1 MLLEANAAKTVDFD
15 KLAAFD
21 KARAPLSFSVD
32 RNDPRYFSNFNQWKQ
47 DSVDVGVGT
56 RSVNIRTD
64 VFKHAAHRVPFN
76 EAVFT
81 PHSYSENPMYT
92 PTPDKL
98 PKPMSP
104 AMALAAGLGI
114 MGDLALGV
122 LAVKSKNRA
131 AISSWLLLQAP
142 IVNGCQT
149 AMATPSAEVTVAPT
163 ITPKVE
169 ITTTPQPQV
178 STENAPGGPEAPT
191 AIAASSSWPSPESF
205 PKTLTNR
212 EVIPQGDIKAEN
224 VLDQFGDID
233 YTLRYYGESATLGF
247 VETTTGQYQWA
258 IQATTNGGKSAL
270 WPENAEGQL
279 FSHPSTANDQDT
291 AAATPV
297 LGYETITPKGI
308 GEDYTL
314 GLESANGV
322 FTYVAR
328 STKDGSLLASFF
340 VTPSLEGEW
349 KMATQTSTEASTE
362 VAKFSIDSLGLS
374 PEVAAALK
382 KHAGLEAS
390 IVAEAGG
397 FTTQITYWDADHKLV
412 TEKIGVNP
420 AVMTEDV
427 TSINKFG
434 DTPVMLT
441 SEGQKLYWSQEHK
454 GWFKI
459 EMSPDINNPVF
470 IPYEYRDVAL
480 RAVIAENN
488 QPFSQ
493 EALDWFKT
501 ILDQGIQIGFQYLEV
516 NANTHQGTKF
526 AFLRNTAM
534 GDDGRTLA
542 NSPVQNIDAWF
553 VTQLPDGTTFQFF
566 PTKWLDPVNPL
577 APKGNEWKILFAAS
591 GEEIMGDEANR
602 TKYDKM
608 WTDSS
613 NPKSQLEV
621 IPIVFAENGFF
632 NDTNGLITLGVP
644 QPSLAKLETEA
655 DKNFATLTVPVQP
668 PDTFGM
674 WIRNLAQG
682 LSLQSPTNGFGYFTK
697 ADPTYTDQ
705 FFPAE
710 AQLVLYP
717 SLITLR

>member
-397 FTTQITYWDADHKLV
+397 FTTQITYWDAEHNLV
-412 TEKIGVNP
+412 TEKVNVDP
-420 AVMTEDV
+420 SVLTENV
-427 TSINKFG
+427 QSKNEFG
-434 DTPVMLT
+434 NTPVMVM
-441 SEGQKLYWSQEHK
+441 EDGQKLYWSQEHK

-459 EMSPDINNPVF
+459 KMNPDINNPTFV
-470 IPYEYRDVAL
+470 PQEYTDVVVRAL
-480 RAVIAENN
+480 IAEYS

-493 EALDWFKT
+493 AAVDWWNKT
-501 ILDQGIQIGFQYLEV
+501 SGLSVGFQYLTV
-516 NANTHQGTKF
+516 NANTGENTKF
-526 AFLRNTAM
+526 AFLTNLAM
-534 GDDGRTLA
+534 SDDGTTA
-542 NSPVQNIDAWF
+542 ENSPIIPIDAWF
-553 VTQLPDGTTFQFF
+553 STEIAGEIFQYS
-566 PTKWLDPVNPL
+566 PTKWLDPVNPR
-577 APKGNEWKILFAAS
+577 APSGDEWKIFLSAS
-591 GEEIMGDEANR
+591 GQEIMGDPENR
-602 TKYDKM
+602 AKFDDLWAKTSDP
-608 WTDSS
+608 TS
-613 NPKSQLEV
+613 NLQV
-621 IPIVFAENGFF
+621 VPIVKAESGFF
-632 NDTNGLITLGVP
+632 NDTNGLVTFSTA
-644 QPSLAKLETEA
+644 QPSLAKLIPEVTRKIGAMQLPSEPEYTFGEYLNQIFGMLTPTETSFNLYYA
-655 DKNFATLTVPVQP
+655 DK
-668 PDTFGM
+668 
-674 WIRNLAQG
+674 
-682 LSLQSPTNGFGYFTK
+682 K
-697 ADPTYTDQ
+697 DPIYKDN
-705 FFPAE
+705 FFPSDF
-710 AQLVLYP
+710 QTIIYP
-717 SLITLR
+717 SLIVTR

>member
-1 MLLEANAAKTVDFD
+1 MLPEANAAKTVDFD
-15 KLAAFD
+15 KLTAFD
-21 KARAPLSFSVD
+21 KARVPLSFSVD
-32 RNDPRYFSNFNQWKQ
+32 RDDPRYFSNFNQWKQ

-328 STKDGSLLASFF
+328 STKDGSILASFF

-349 KMATQTSTEASTE
+349 KMATQTPTEASTE

-382 KHAGLEAS
+382 MHAGLEAS

-397 FTTQITYWDADHKLV
+397 FTTQITYWDANHNLV
-412 TEKIGVNP
+412 SEKVNIDP
-420 AVMTEDV
+420 SGLTEDV
-427 TSINKFG
+427 QSTNNLG

-454 GWFKI
+454 GWFKVEI
-459 EMSPDINNPVF
+459 SPDINNPVF
-470 IPYEYRDVAL
+470 VPYEYLDVAT
-480 RAVIAENN
+480 RAIIVEFN
-488 QPFSQ
+488 QPFSK
-493 EALDWFKT
+493 AAMDRWNT
-501 ILDQGIQIGFQYLEV
+501 VPSIIIDFQYLTV
-516 NANTHQGTKF
+516 NANTGEGTRF
-526 AFLRNTAM
+526 AALGNRSSTEDGFTA
-534 GDDGRTLA
+534 D
-542 NSPVQNIDAWF
+542 NSQVKVLDAWF
-553 VTQLPDGTTFQFF
+553 NVGMPDGSVFESY
-566 PTKWLDPVNPL
+566 PTKWLDPLDPKN
-577 APKGNEWKILFAAS
+577 PKGTDWKVIWNAN
-591 GEEIMGDEANR
+591 GPEIMEDAANR
-602 TKYDKM
+602 AKFDDLLALVGQNGSRLVVAPVVAADK
-608 WTDSS
+608 
-613 NPKSQLEV
+613 N
-621 IPIVFAENGFF
+621 FF
-632 NDTNGLITLGVP
+632 NDTNGLITFGVA
-644 QPSLAKLETEA
+644 QPSLAKL
-655 DKNFATLTVPVQP
+655 LTMSGNQLGPLALP
-668 PDTFGM
+668 NRPDDTFGN
-674 WIRNLAQG
+674 WIRQDFGIINADNPSIG
-682 LSLQSPTNGFGYFTK
+682 FAFNTNQDTDYVKNFLP
-697 ADPTYTDQ
+697 ADVQTML
-705 FFPAE
+705 F
-710 AQLVLYP
+710 P
-717 SLITLR
+717 SLVVTR